1 MHVYQLRVSIMGIPK
16 LYRII
21 EASEGCTLD
30 DLHQAIFEAFER
42 FDAHLYS
49 FFITGEDAK
58 SIGKIVQSPE
68 VTHPQAMESIAGSGR
83 EQRSSYKTRLGDLR
97 LQEKQVFHY
106 LFDFG
111 DEWWHRIRVQKVYEA
126 PSGKKYVRVVKAV
139 GESPPQYPDFDDEE
153 WEEGF

>member
-68 VTHPQAMESIAGSGR
+68 VTDPQAMESIAGSGR
-83 EQRSSYKTRLGDLR
+83 EQRSSSKTRLGDLG
-97 LQEKQVFHY
+97 LQEKHVFHY